1 MAIKKSELY
10 SSLWAGA
17 DSLRGGMD
25 ASEYKNYVLNLL
37 FLKYISDKAKNNMDS
52 EIEVPQGCFYE
63 DILALEG
70 DKEIGDKLN
79 KIIAKIAERND
90 LKGVIDSV
98 DFNDNTKLGEGKA
111 MMDTLSNLV
120 KIFADLSLGAHGALD
135 DDLLGDA
142 YEYLMRHFAS
152 ESGKSKGQ
160 FYTPSEVSLLLSLLL
175 GIDENTRQDKSI
187 YDPTCGSG
195 SLLLKASSLAGK
207 KGLTIYGQE
216 KDISTTAL
224 CKMNMI
230 LHNSATA
237 DIAKGGFSTLSNPFF
252 TTENGMLKT
261 FDYVVANPPFSLKNW
276 TDGLSIDPKSKQVI
290 NDSFNRFEDGTPPE
304 KNGDFAFLLHIIKSL
319 KDTGK
324 GAVILPHGVLFRGNA
339 EGVIRKNLLMKGYIK
354 GVIGLA
360 PNLFYGTSIPAC
372 VIVLDKENAH
382 ARKGVFMIDASKDFK
397 KDGNKNRLRDQDV
410 QKMIDTFNA
419 LKEIPYYSKMVSLEE
434 ISANDYNLNIPRYI
448 ASKQEL
454 EKDLFALINSP
465 SYLPKNEIK
474 AYAPYFQVFKELKN
488 MLFKKSDKEG
498 YYALKT
504 ECENIKE
511 LITQSL
517 EYQTFHASVLSAFDR
532 LELFTT
538 FNDLEPGFNPKTLI
552 ESVCSKVL
560 KEFEKVGILDK
571 YGVYQLFKDYYNE
584 VLQDDWFL
592 LSFNGFRS
600 AKELRKLNPLKD
612 KNKKA
617 NYLEEPDFVIQKTY
631 YKSDLI
637 PKNLIKQRFFEKET
651 KELEALENALNEKE
665 ALLDEFIEEHSN
677 EEGLFDG
684 LKINESVLKK
694 ELKNAT
700 DLEDKQI
707 LKTDL
712 EDKQI
717 LKTDLEDKQILKTA
731 LEWLEAKNKAL
742 KMKNKAYEE
751 LELKA
756 FHQYKNLEINEIKD
770 LIIKDKW
777 LNSLKNAL
785 ENKIQKRI
793 NAFIS
798 TLNEIISSYSNSL
811 LELDKEVKESE
822 SKVLEHLK
830 DLGLMG

>member
-1 MAIKKSELY
+1 M
-10 SSLWAGA
+10 
-17 DSLRGGMD
+17 
-25 ASEYKNYVLNLL
+25 
-37 FLKYISDKAKNNMDS
+37 
-52 EIEVPQGCFYE
+52 PQGCFYE

-175 GIDENTRQDKSI
+175 SINANTKQDKSI

-230 LHNSATA
+230 LHNSADA
-237 DIAKGGFSTLSNPFF
+237 DIAKGGFSTLSNPLF

-319 KDTGK
+319 KNTGK

-339 EGVIRKNLLMKGYIK
+339 EGIIRKNLLLKGYIK

-372 VIVLDKENAH
+372 VIVLDKENAR
-382 ARKGVFMIDASKDFK
+382 ARKGVFVIDASKDFK
-397 KDGNKNRLRDQDV
+397 KDGNKNRLREQDV

-419 LKEIPYYSKMVSLEE
+419 YKEIPYYSKMVSLEE

-448 ASKQEL
+448 TAKQES
-454 EKDLFALINSP
+454 EKDLFA
-465 SYLPKNEIK
+465 
-474 AYAPYFQVFKELKN
+474 
-488 MLFKKSDKEG
+488 
-498 YYALKT
+498 
-504 ECENIKE
+504 
-511 LITQSL
+511 
-517 EYQTFHASVLSAFDR
+517 
-532 LELFTT
+532 
-538 FNDLEPGFNPKTLI
+538 
-552 ESVCSKVL
+552 
-560 KEFEKVGILDK
+560 
-571 YGVYQLFKDYYNE
+571 
-584 VLQDDWFL
+584 
-592 LSFNGFRS
+592 
-600 AKELRKLNPLKD
+600 
-612 KNKKA
+612 
-617 NYLEEPDFVIQKTY
+617 
-631 YKSDLI
+631 
-637 PKNLIKQRFFEKET
+637 
-651 KELEALENALNEKE
+651 
-665 ALLDEFIEEHSN
+665 
-677 EEGLFDG
+677 
-684 LKINESVLKK
+684 
-694 ELKNAT
+694 
-700 DLEDKQI
+700 
-707 LKTDL
+707 
-712 EDKQI
+712 
-717 LKTDLEDKQILKTA
+717 
-731 LEWLEAKNKAL
+731 
-742 KMKNKAYEE
+742 
-751 LELKA
+751 
-756 FHQYKNLEINEIKD
+756 
-770 LIIKDKW
+770 
-777 LNSLKNAL
+777 
-785 ENKIQKRI
+785 
-793 NAFIS
+793 
-798 TLNEIISSYSNSL
+798 
-811 LELDKEVKESE
+811 
-822 SKVLEHLK
+822 
-830 DLGLMG
+830 

>member
-37 FLKYISDKAKNNMDS
+37 FLKYISDKARSNMDS

-195 SLLLKASSLAGK
+195 SLLLKASSLAGE

-237 DIAKGGFSTLSNPFF
+237 DIAKGGSSTLSNPLF

-290 NDSFNRFEDGTPPE
+290 NDRFNRFEDGTPPE

-319 KDTGK
+319 KNTGK

-339 EGVIRKNLLMKGYIK
+339 EGVIRKNLLTKGYIK

-382 ARKGVFMIDASKDFK
+382 ARKGVFLIDASKDFK
-397 KDGNKNRLRDQDV
+397 KDGNKNRLREQDV

-434 ISANDYNLNIPRYI
+434 ISANDYNLNIARYI
-448 ASKQEL
+448 SAKQES
-454 EKDLFALINSP
+454 EKDLFALTNSHKA
-465 SYLPKNEIK
+465 SYLPKNEIEI
-474 AYAPYFQVFKELKN
+474 YDPYFRVFKELKN
-488 MLFKKSDKEG
+488 TLFKKSDKEG

-504 ECENIKE
+504 ECENIKD
-511 LITQSL
+511 LITQSQ
-517 EYQTFHASVLSAFDR
+517 EFQAFHASVLNAFDR
-532 LELFTT
+532 LELLET
-538 FNDLEPGFNPKTLI
+538 FNHLEPGFNPKTLI
-552 ESVCSKVL
+552 EGVCSKVL
-560 KEFEKVGILDK
+560 YEFEKIEILDK
-571 YGVYQLFKDYYNE
+571 YGVYQIFKDYYNE

-592 LSFNGFRS
+592 LSFNGFLS

-637 PKNLIKQRFFEKET
+637 PKNLIKQRFFEQEA
-651 KELEALENALNEKE
+651 KELEELENALNEKE

-700 DLEDKQI
+700 DLEDK
-707 LKTDL
+707 
-712 EDKQI
+712 E
-717 LKTDLEDKQILKTA
+717 ILKTA
-731 LEWLEAKNKAL
+731 LEWLEAKNKVL
-742 KMKNKAYEE
+742 KVKNKAYEK

-770 LIIKDKW
+770 LIIQDKW

-785 ENKIQKRI
+785 ENKILKRI
-793 NAFIS
+793 NALTS
-798 TLNEIISSYSNSL
+798 ALNEIISSYSNSL

>member
-37 FLKYISDKAKNNMDS
+37 FLKYISDKARSNMDS
-52 EIEVPQGCFYE
+52 EIEVPEGCFYE

-230 LHNSATA
+230 LHNSADA
-237 DIAKGGFSTLSNPFF
+237 DIAKGGSSTLSNPFF
-252 TTENGMLKT
+252 IKNGMLQT

-319 KDTGK
+319 NPTGK

-339 EGVIRKNLLMKGYIK
+339 EGVIRKNLLLKGYIK

-372 VIVLDKENAH
+372 VIILDKENAR
-382 ARKGVFMIDASKDFK
+382 ARKGVFVIDASKDFK

-419 LKEIPYYSKMVSLEE
+419 YKEIPYYSKMVSLEE

-448 ASKQEL
+448 ATKQES
-454 EKDLFALINSP
+454 EKYLFALINSP

-474 AYAPYFQVFKELKN
+474 AYDPYFQVFKELKN
-488 MLFKKSDKEG
+488 TLFKKSDKEG

-511 LITQSL
+511 LITQSS
-517 EYQTFHASVLSAFDR
+517 EFQTFHASVLSAFDR
-532 LELFTT
+532 LELFTI
-538 FNDLEPGFNPKTLI
+538 FNNLEPGFNPKTLI

-560 KEFEKVGILDK
+560 KEFERIEILDK

-592 LSFNGFRS
+592 ISFNGFRS

-617 NYLEEPDFVIQKTY
+617 NYLEEPDFIIQKTY

-637 PKNLIKQRFFEKET
+637 PKHLIKQRFFEKET
-651 KELEALENALNEKE
+651 KELEELENALNEKE

-700 DLEDKQI
+700 DLEDK
-707 LKTDL
+707 
-712 EDKQI
+712 E
-717 LKTDLEDKQILKTA
+717 ILKTA

-798 TLNEIISSYSNSL
+798 ALNEIISSYSNSL

>member
-37 FLKYISDKAKNNMDS
+37 FLKYISDKARNDAKNHIES
-52 EIEVPQGCFYE
+52 AIEVPQGCFYE
-63 DILALEG
+63 DILALES

-79 KIIAKIAERND
+79 KIIAKIAKKNQLE
-90 LKGVIDSV
+90 GVIDSV

-111 MMDTLSNLV
+111 MIDTLSNLV

-142 YEYLMRHFAS
+142 YEYLMCHFAS

-175 GIDENTRQDKSI
+175 GIDENTKQDKSI

-195 SLLLKASSLAGK
+195 SLLLKASSLAGE

-224 CKMNMI
+224 CRMNMI
-230 LHNSATA
+230 LHNSADA
-237 DIAKGGFSTLSNPFF
+237 DIAKGGSSTLSNPLF

-290 NDSFNRFEDGTPPE
+290 NDNFNRFEDGTPPE

-339 EGVIRKNLLMKGYIK
+339 EAQIRKNLLTKGYIK
-354 GVIGLA
+354 SVIGLA

-372 VIVLDKENAH
+372 VVVLDKENAC
-382 ARKGVFMIDASKDFK
+382 ARKGVFLIDASKDFK
-397 KDGNKNRLRDQDV
+397 KDGNKNRLREQDV
-410 QKMIDTFNA
+410 QKMIDAFNA

-434 ISANDYNLNIPRYI
+434 ISANDYNLNIVRYI
-448 ASKQEL
+448 SAKQEK
-454 EKDLFALINSP
+454 EKDLFALINSHKA
-465 SYLPKNEIK
+465 SYLPQNEIEI
-474 AYAPYFQVFKELKN
+474 YDPYFRVFKELKN
-488 MLFKKSDKEG
+488 TLFKKSDKEG

-504 ECENIKE
+504 ECQNIKD
-511 LITQSL
+511 LITQSQ
-517 EYQTFHASVLSAFDR
+517 EFQTFHASVLSVFER
-532 LELFTT
+532 LELLET
-538 FNDLEPGFNPKTLI
+538 FNHLEPGFNPKTLI

-560 KEFEKVGILDK
+560 CEFEKIEILDK

-592 LSFNGFRS
+592 LSFNDFLS
-600 AKELRKLNPLKD
+600 AKELRKLTPLKD

-617 NYLEEPDFVIQKTY
+617 NYLEEPDFVIQKTH

-637 PKNLIKQRFFEKET
+637 PKNLIKQRFFEQEA
-651 KELEALENALNEKE
+651 KELEELENALNEKE
-665 ALLDEFIEEHSN
+665 ADFEEFIEEHSN
-677 EEGLFDG
+677 EEGLFYE

-700 DLEDKQI
+700 DSEDEK
-707 LKTDL
+707 
-712 EDKQI
+712 
-717 LKTDLEDKQILKTA
+717 ILKTA
-731 LEWLEAKNKAL
+731 LELLEAKNKAL
-742 KMKNKAYEE
+742 KMKNKAHED

-756 FHQYKNLEINEIKD
+756 FHQYKNLKLNEIKD
-770 LIIKDKW
+770 LIIQDKW
-777 LNSLKNAL
+777 LKSLKNAL
-785 ENKIQKRI
+785 ENKIFKRI
-793 NAFIS
+793 NAFCNA
-798 TLNEIISSYSNSL
+798 LNEIVSNYSNSL

-822 SKVLEHLK
+822 LKVLEHLK
-830 DLGLMG
+830 DLGVVV

>member
-37 FLKYISDKAKNNMDS
+37 FLKYISDKARSNMDS

-111 MMDTLSNLV
+111 MMDALSNLV

-230 LHNSATA
+230 LHNSTDA
-237 DIAKGGFSTLSNPFF
+237 DIAKGGSSTLSNPFF
-252 TTENGMLKT
+252 IKNGMLQT

-290 NDSFNRFEDGTPPE
+290 NDIFNRFEDGTPPE

-339 EGVIRKNLLMKGYIK
+339 EGTIRKNLLTKGYIK

-372 VIVLDKENAH
+372 VIVLDKENART
-382 ARKGVFMIDASKDFK
+382 RKGVFIIDASKDFK

-419 LKEIPYYSKMVSLEE
+419 LKEIPYYSKMASLEE

-448 ASKQEL
+448 AAKQES
-454 EKDLFALINSP
+454 EKDLFALINSHKA

-488 MLFKKSDKEG
+488 TLFKKSDKEG

-504 ECENIKE
+504 ECKNIKE

-517 EYQTFHASVLSAFDR
+517 EFQTFHASVLNAFDR
-532 LELFTT
+532 LNLFET
-538 FNDLEPGFNPKTLI
+538 FDHLKLGFNPKTLI

-560 KEFEKVGILDK
+560 KEFEKVEILDK
-571 YGVYQLFKDYYNE
+571 YGVHQLFKDYYNE

-592 LSFNGFRS
+592 LSFNDFLS

-612 KNKKA
+612 KNKKT

-651 KELEALENALNEKE
+651 KELEQLENALNEKE
-665 ALLDEFIEEHSN
+665 ADFEEFIEEHSS
-677 EEGLFDG
+677 EEGLFYE

-700 DLEDKQI
+700 DLEDK
-707 LKTDL
+707 KT
-712 EDKQI
+712 
-717 LKTDLEDKQILKTA
+717 LKTA
-731 LEWLEAKNKAL
+731 LELLEAKNKAL
-742 KMKNKAYEE
+742 KMKNKAHEE

-756 FHQYKNLEINEIKD
+756 FHQYKNLELGEIKD

-793 NAFIS
+793 NALTS
-798 TLNEIISSYSNSL
+798 ALNEIISSYSNSL

-830 DLGLMG
+830 DLGLMGW

>member
-216 KDISTTAL
+216 KDISTRAL
-224 CKMNMI
+224 CKMNTI
-230 LHNSATA
+230 LHNITDA
-237 DIAKGGFSTLSNPFF
+237 DIKGGSSTLSNPFF
-252 TTENGMLKT
+252 IKNGMLQT

-319 KDTGK
+319 NPTGK

-339 EGVIRKNLLMKGYIK
+339 EGVIRKNLLTKGYIK

-372 VIVLDKENAH
+372 VIVLDKENAR

-419 LKEIPYYSKMVSLEE
+419 YKEIPYYSKMVSLEE

-488 MLFKKSDKEG
+488 TLFKKSDKEG

-517 EYQTFHASVLSAFDR
+517 EYQTFHASVLSAFESLD
-532 LELFTT
+532 LFTT

-592 LSFNGFRS
+592 ISFNGFES

-617 NYLEEPDFVIQKTY
+617 NYLEEPDFIIQKTY

-651 KELEALENALNEKE
+651 KELEELENALNEKE

-707 LKTDL
+707 LKT
-712 EDKQI
+712 
-717 LKTDLEDKQILKTA
+717 A

-742 KMKNKAYEE
+742 KMKNKAHEE
-751 LELKA
+751 LESKA

-793 NAFIS
+793 NAFAS
-798 TLNEIISSYSNSL
+798 ALNTIISSYSNSL

>member
-25 ASEYKNYVLNLL
+25 ASEYKNYVLILL
-37 FLKYISDKAKNNMDS
+37 FLKYISDKARNDAKNNTIS
-52 EIEVPQGCFYE
+52 QIEVPQGCFYE

-79 KIIAKIAERND
+79 KIIAEIAKRNG
-90 LKGVIDSV
+90 LEGVIDSV

-111 MMDTLSNLV
+111 MIDTLSNLV

-175 GIDENTRQDKSI
+175 GIDENTKQDKSI

-195 SLLLKASSLAGK
+195 SLLLKASSLAGE
-207 KGLTIYGQE
+207 KGLSIYGQE

-224 CKMNMI
+224 CRMNMI
-230 LHNSATA
+230 LHNSADA
-237 DIAKGGFSTLSNPFF
+237 DIAKGGSSTLSNPFF
-252 TTENGMLKT
+252 IKNGMLQT

-290 NDSFNRFEDGTPPE
+290 NDRFNRFEDGTPPE

-372 VIVLDKENAH
+372 VIILDKENAH

-419 LKEIPYYSKMVSLEE
+419 YKEIPYYSKMVSLEE

-448 ASKQEL
+448 AAKQES

-474 AYAPYFQVFKELKN
+474 AYDPYFQVFKELKN
-488 MLFKKSDKEG
+488 TLFKKSDKEG

-511 LITQSL
+511 LITQSS
-517 EYQTFHASVLSAFDR
+517 EFQTFHASVLNAFDR
-532 LELFTT
+532 LNLFET
-538 FNDLEPGFNPKTLI
+538 FDNLKPGFNPKTLI

-560 KEFEKVGILDK
+560 KEFEEVEILDK

-592 LSFNGFRS
+592 LSFNGFLS

-617 NYLEEPDFVIQKTY
+617 NYLEEPDFIIQKTY

-637 PKNLIKQRFFEKET
+637 PKNLIKQRFFEKEV
-651 KELEALENALNEKE
+651 KEVEALENALNEKE
-665 ALLDEFIEEHSN
+665 ANYEAFIEEHSN
-677 EEGLFDG
+677 NEEGLFDES
-684 LKINESVLKK
+684 KINESVLKK

-700 DLEDKQI
+700 DSED
-707 LKTDL
+707 
-712 EDKQI
+712 E
-717 LKTDLEDKQILKTA
+717 QILKTA
-731 LEWLEAKNKAL
+731 LELLEAKNKVL

-756 FHQYKNLEINEIKD
+756 FHQYKNLELDEIKD
-770 LIIKDKW
+770 LIIQDKW
-777 LNSLKNAL
+777 LKSLKNAL
-785 ENKIQKRI
+785 ENKILKRI
-793 NAFIS
+793 NAFTS
-798 TLNEIISSYSNSL
+798 ALNEIISNYSNSL

-830 DLGLMG
+830 DLGVVV

>member
-37 FLKYISDKAKNNMDS
+37 FLKYISDKARNDAKNNTYS

-230 LHNSATA
+230 LHHSADA
-237 DIAKGGFSTLSNPFF
+237 DIAKGGFSTLSNPLFIK
-252 TTENGMLKT
+252 NGMLQT

-319 KDTGK
+319 KNTGK

-339 EGVIRKNLLMKGYIK
+339 EGVIRKNLLLKGYIK

-382 ARKGVFMIDASKDFK
+382 ARKGVFVIDASKDFK

-434 ISANDYNLNIPRYI
+434 ISANDYNLNIARYI
-448 ASKQEL
+448 AAKQES
-454 EKDLFALINSP
+454 EKDLFALINSHKA

-474 AYAPYFQVFKELKN
+474 AYDPYFQVFKELKN
-488 MLFKKSDKEG
+488 TLFKKSDKEG

-511 LITQSL
+511 LIIQSS

-532 LELFTT
+532 LGLFET
-538 FNDLEPGFNPKTLI
+538 FEHLEPGFNPKTLI

-560 KEFEKVGILDK
+560 YEFEKIEILDK

-592 LSFNGFRS
+592 LSFNGFES

-651 KELEALENALNEKE
+651 KELEELENALNEKE

-700 DLEDKQI
+700 DP
-707 LKTDL
+707 
-712 EDKQI
+712 
-717 LKTDLEDKQILKTA
+717 EDKQILKTA

-785 ENKIQKRI
+785 ENKIQKHT
-793 NAFIS
+793 NAFTS
-798 TLNEIISSYSNSL
+798 ALNEIISSYSNSL

>member
-37 FLKYISDKAKNNMDS
+37 FLKYISDKARSNMDS

-111 MMDTLSNLV
+111 MTDTLSNLV

-195 SLLLKASSLAGK
+195 SLLLKASSLAGEN
-207 KGLTIYGQE
+207 GLTIYGQE
-216 KDISTTAL
+216 KDISTRAL
-224 CKMNMI
+224 CKMNTI
-230 LHNSATA
+230 LHNITDA
-237 DIAKGGFSTLSNPFF
+237 DIKGGSSTLSNPLFIK
-252 TTENGMLKT
+252 NGMLQT

-290 NDSFNRFEDGTPPE
+290 NDSFNRFEDSTPPE

-339 EGVIRKNLLMKGYIK
+339 EGSIRKNLLMKGYIK

-382 ARKGVFMIDASKDFK
+382 ARKGVFVIDASKDFK

-419 LKEIPYYSKMVSLEE
+419 YKEIPYYSKMVSLEE

-474 AYAPYFQVFKELKN
+474 AYDPYFQVFKELKN
-488 MLFKKSDKEG
+488 TLFKKSDKEG

-504 ECENIKE
+504 ECENIKD

-517 EYQTFHASVLSAFDR
+517 EYQT
-532 LELFTT
+532 
-538 FNDLEPGFNPKTLI
+538 
-552 ESVCSKVL
+552 
-560 KEFEKVGILDK
+560 
-571 YGVYQLFKDYYNE
+571 
-584 VLQDDWFL
+584 
-592 LSFNGFRS
+592 
-600 AKELRKLNPLKD
+600 
-612 KNKKA
+612 
-617 NYLEEPDFVIQKTY
+617 
-631 YKSDLI
+631 
-637 PKNLIKQRFFEKET
+637 
-651 KELEALENALNEKE
+651 
-665 ALLDEFIEEHSN
+665 
-677 EEGLFDG
+677 
-684 LKINESVLKK
+684 
-694 ELKNAT
+694 
-700 DLEDKQI
+700 
-707 LKTDL
+707 
-712 EDKQI
+712 
-717 LKTDLEDKQILKTA
+717 
-731 LEWLEAKNKAL
+731 
-742 KMKNKAYEE
+742 
-751 LELKA
+751 
-756 FHQYKNLEINEIKD
+756 
-770 LIIKDKW
+770 
-777 LNSLKNAL
+777 
-785 ENKIQKRI
+785 
-793 NAFIS
+793 
-798 TLNEIISSYSNSL
+798 
-811 LELDKEVKESE
+811 
-822 SKVLEHLK
+822 
-830 DLGLMG
+830 

>member
-37 FLKYISDKAKNNMDS
+37 FLKYISDKARSNIDS

-90 LKGVIDSV
+90 LKGVIDNV

-111 MMDTLSNLV
+111 MIDTLSNLV

-224 CKMNMI
+224 CRMNMI
-230 LHNSATA
+230 LHNSTDA
-237 DIAKGGFSTLSNPFF
+237 DIAKGGSSTLSNPLF

-261 FDYVVANPPFSLKNW
+261 FDYCVANPPFSLKNW
-276 TDGLSIDPKSKQVI
+276 TDGLTIDPKSKQVI

-319 KDTGK
+319 KNTGK

-339 EGVIRKNLLMKGYIK
+339 ESAIRKNLLTKGYIK

-397 KDGNKNRLRDQDV
+397 KDSNKNRLRDQDV

-419 LKEIPYYSKMVSLEE
+419 YKEIPYYSKMVSLEE
-434 ISANDYNLNIPRYI
+434 ISLNDYNLNIPHYI
-448 ASKQEL
+448 ASKQES
-454 EKDLFALINSP
+454 EKDLFALINSHKA
-465 SYLPKNEIK
+465 SYLPKNEIE
-474 AYAPYFQVFKELKN
+474 AYDPYFRVFKELKN
-488 MLFKKSDKEG
+488 TLFKKSDKEG

-511 LITQSL
+511 LITQSS
-517 EYQTFHASVLSAFDR
+517 EFQTFHASVLSAFDR
-532 LELFTT
+532 LNLFET
-538 FNDLEPGFNPKTLI
+538 FNHLEPGFNPKTLI

-560 KEFEKVGILDK
+560 YEFEKVGILDK

-600 AKELRKLNPLKD
+600 AKNLRKLNPLKD

-651 KELEALENALNEKE
+651 KELEELENALNEKE
-665 ALLDEFIEEHSN
+665 AHFEEFIEEHSS
-677 EEGLFDG
+677 EEGLFYE

-700 DLEDKQI
+700 DSEDE
-707 LKTDL
+707 KT
-712 EDKQI
+712 
-717 LKTDLEDKQILKTA
+717 LKTA
-731 LEWLEAKNKAL
+731 LELLEAKNKAL

-756 FHQYKNLEINEIKD
+756 FHQYKNLKLGEIKD

-785 ENKIQKRI
+785 ENKILKRI
-793 NAFIS
+793 NAFTS
-798 TLNEIISSYSNSL
+798 VLNEIISSYSNSL

>member
-37 FLKYISDKAKNNMDS
+37 FLKYISDKARNNNFS

-111 MMDTLSNLV
+111 MIDTLSNLV

-142 YEYLMRHFAS
+142 YEYLMCHFAS

-230 LHNSATA
+230 LHHSADA
-237 DIAKGGFSTLSNPFF
+237 DIAKGGSSTLSNPFF
-252 TTENGMLKT
+252 IKNGMLQT

-290 NDSFNRFEDGTPPE
+290 NDHFNRFEDGTPPE

-319 KDTGK
+319 KNTGK

-339 EGVIRKNLLMKGYIK
+339 EGAIRKNLLLKGYIK

-372 VIVLDKENAH
+372 VIILDKENAH

-397 KDGNKNRLRDQDV
+397 KDGNKNRLREQDV

-454 EKDLFALINSP
+454 EKDLFALINSHKA

-474 AYAPYFQVFKELKN
+474 AYDPYFQVFKELKN
-488 MLFKKSDKEG
+488 TLFKKSDKEG

-511 LITQSL
+511 LITQSS
-517 EYQTFHASVLSAFDR
+517 EFQTFHASVLSAFESLD
-532 LELFTT
+532 LFTT

-552 ESVCSKVL
+552 ESVCSRVL

-592 LSFNGFRS
+592 LSFNGFES
-600 AKELRKLNPLKD
+600 AKNLRKLNPLKD

-637 PKNLIKQRFFEKET
+637 PKNLIKQRFFEKEA

-707 LKTDL
+707 LKT
-712 EDKQI
+712 
-717 LKTDLEDKQILKTA
+717 A

-756 FHQYKNLEINEIKD
+756 FHQYKNLKLGEIKD

-798 TLNEIISSYSNSL
+798 ALNEIISSYSNSL

-830 DLGLMG
+830 DLGIVV

>member
-1 MAIKKSELY
+1 MIY
-10 SSLWAGA
+10 WV
-17 DSLRGGMD
+17 M
-25 ASEYKNYVLNLL
+25 
-37 FLKYISDKAKNNMDS
+37 
-52 EIEVPQGCFYE
+52 
-63 DILALEG
+63 
-70 DKEIGDKLN
+70 
-79 KIIAKIAERND
+79 
-90 LKGVIDSV
+90 
-98 DFNDNTKLGEGKA
+98 
-111 MMDTLSNLV
+111 
-120 KIFADLSLGAHGALD
+120 
-135 DDLLGDA
+135 A

-237 DIAKGGFSTLSNPFF
+237 DIAKGGSSTFSNPFF
-252 TTENGMLKT
+252 IKNNMLQT

-319 KDTGK
+319 NPTGK

-339 EGVIRKNLLMKGYIK
+339 EGVIRKNLLLKGYIK

-382 ARKGVFMIDASKDFK
+382 ARKGVFVIDASKDFK

-465 SYLPKNEIK
+465 SYLPKNEIES
-474 AYAPYFQVFKELKN
+474 YAPYFQVFKELKN
-488 MLFKKSDKEG
+488 TLFKKSDKEG

-592 LSFNGFRS
+592 ISFNGFIS

-617 NYLEEPDFVIQKTY
+617 NYLEEPDFIVQKTY

-665 ALLDEFIEEHSN
+665 ALLDEFIEGHSN

-707 LKTDL
+707 LKT
-712 EDKQI
+712 
-717 LKTDLEDKQILKTA
+717 A
-731 LEWLEAKNKAL
+731 LEYLEAKNKVL

-785 ENKIQKRI
+785 EDKIQKRI
-793 NAFIS
+793 NAFAS
-798 TLNEIISSYSNSL
+798 ALNEIISSYSNSL

>member
-37 FLKYISDKAKNNMDS
+37 FLKYISDKAKNNNFS
-52 EIEVPQGCFYE
+52 EIEVPEGCFYE

-111 MMDTLSNLV
+111 MVDTLSNLV

-187 YDPTCGSG
+187 YDPACGSG
-195 SLLLKASSLAGK
+195 SLLLKASSLAGE

-216 KDISTTAL
+216 KDSSTTAL
-224 CKMNMI
+224 CKMNII
-230 LHNSATA
+230 LHGIT
-237 DIAKGGFSTLSNPFF
+237 DHDTKGGSSTLSNPLHLDEK
-252 TTENGMLKT
+252 TGMLKT

-290 NDSFNRFEDGTPPE
+290 NDSFNRFEDGTLPE

-339 EGVIRKNLLMKGYIK
+339 EGSIRKNLLLKGYIK

-372 VIVLDKENAH
+372 VIVLDKENAR

-397 KDGNKNRLRDQDV
+397 KDGNKNRLRDQDI

-419 LKEIPYYSKMVSLEE
+419 YKEIPYYSKMVSLEE
-434 ISANDYNLNIPRYI
+434 ISLNDYNLNIPRYI
-448 ASKQEL
+448 AAKQEL

-488 MLFKKSDKEG
+488 TLFKKSDKEG

-504 ECENIKE
+504 ECENIKDY
-511 LITQSL
+511 ITQSL

-552 ESVCSKVL
+552 ESVCSRVL

-592 LSFNGFRS
+592 ISFNGFES

-617 NYLEEPDFVIQKTY
+617 NYLEEPDFIIQKTY

-637 PKNLIKQRFFEKET
+637 PKHLIKQRFFEKET

-665 ALLDEFIEEHSN
+665 ALLDEFHRR
-677 EEGLFDG
+677 
-684 LKINESVLKK
+684 
-694 ELKNAT
+694 
-700 DLEDKQI
+700 
-707 LKTDL
+707 
-712 EDKQI
+712 
-717 LKTDLEDKQILKTA
+717 
-731 LEWLEAKNKAL
+731 
-742 KMKNKAYEE
+742 
-751 LELKA
+751 A
-756 FHQYKNLEINEIKD
+756 F
-770 LIIKDKW
+770 
-777 LNSLKNAL
+777 
-785 ENKIQKRI
+785 
-793 NAFIS
+793 
-798 TLNEIISSYSNSL
+798 
-811 LELDKEVKESE
+811 
-822 SKVLEHLK
+822 
-830 DLGLMG
+830 

>member
-37 FLKYISDKAKNNMDS
+37 FLKYISDKARSNRDS

-111 MMDTLSNLV
+111 MIDTLSNLV

-237 DIAKGGFSTLSNPFF
+237 DIAKGGSSTLSNPFF
-252 TTENGMLKT
+252 IKNGMLQT

-319 KDTGK
+319 KNTGK

-339 EGVIRKNLLMKGYIK
+339 EGSIRKNLLLKGYIK

-372 VIVLDKENAH
+372 VIVLDKENAC

-397 KDGNKNRLRDQDV
+397 KDGNKNRLREQDV

-419 LKEIPYYSKMVSLEE
+419 YKEIPYYSKMVSLEE
-434 ISANDYNLNIPRYI
+434 ISLNDYNLNIPRYI

-488 MLFKKSDKEG
+488 TLFKKSDKEG

-504 ECENIKE
+504 ECENIKDY
-511 LITQSL
+511 ITQSL

-532 LELFTT
+532 LDLFET

-552 ESVCSKVL
+552 ESVCSRVL
-560 KEFEKVGILDK
+560 KEFEKVEILDK

-592 LSFNGFRS
+592 ISFNGFRS

-617 NYLEEPDFVIQKTY
+617 NYLEEPDFIVQKTY

-700 DLEDKQI
+700 DPEDKQ
-707 LKTDL
+707 T
-712 EDKQI
+712 
-717 LKTDLEDKQILKTA
+717 LKTA

-777 LNSLKNAL
+777 LNSLKNTL

-798 TLNEIISSYSNSL
+798 ALNGIISSYSNSL

-830 DLGLMG
+830 DLGLMGW

>member
-37 FLKYISDKAKNNMDS
+37 FLKYISDKARNDAKNNTDS
-52 EIEVPQGCFYE
+52 AIEVPQGCFYE

-79 KIIAKIAERND
+79 KIIAKIAERNN
-90 LKGVIDSV
+90 LEGVIDSV

-195 SLLLKASSLAGK
+195 SLLLKASSLAGE

-237 DIAKGGFSTLSNPFF
+237 DIAKGGSSTLSNPLF

-261 FDYVVANPPFSLKNW
+261 FDYCLANPPFSLKNW

-290 NDSFNRFEDGTPPE
+290 NDRFNRFEDGTPPE

-319 KDTGK
+319 KNTGK

-339 EGVIRKNLLMKGYIK
+339 EGVIRKNLLLKGYIK

-372 VIVLDKENAH
+372 VIVLDKENAR

-397 KDGNKNRLRDQDV
+397 KDGNKNRLREQDV

-419 LKEIPYYSKMVSLEE
+419 SKEIPHYSKMVSLEE

-448 ASKQEL
+448 AAKQES

-465 SYLPKNEIK
+465 SYLPKNEIE
-474 AYAPYFQVFKELKN
+474 AYAPYFRVFKELKN
-488 MLFKKSDKEG
+488 TLFKKSDKEG

-532 LELFTT
+532 LELSTT
-538 FNDLEPGFNPKTLI
+538 FNNLEPGFNPKTLI
-552 ESVCSKVL
+552 ESVCSRVL
-560 KEFEKVGILDK
+560 KEFEKGEILDK

-592 LSFNGFRS
+592 LSFNDFSS
-600 AKELRKLNPLKD
+600 AKELRELNPLKD

-637 PKNLIKQRFFEKET
+637 PKHLIKQRFFEKET
-651 KELEALENALNEKE
+651 KELEELENALNEKE
-665 ALLDEFIEEHSN
+665 TLLDEFIEEHSN

-700 DLEDKQI
+700 DSEDK
-707 LKTDL
+707 K
-712 EDKQI
+712 
-717 LKTDLEDKQILKTA
+717 ILKTA
-731 LEWLEAKNKAL
+731 LELLEAKNKAL
-742 KMKNKAYEE
+742 KMKNKAHEE

-756 FHQYKNLEINEIKD
+756 FHQYKNLELGEIKD

-793 NAFIS
+793 NAFTS
-798 TLNEIISSYSNSL
+798 ALNGIISSYSNSL

>member
-37 FLKYISDKAKNNMDS
+37 FLKYISDKARNNTYS

-79 KIIAKIAERND
+79 KIIAKIAEQNG

-111 MMDTLSNLV
+111 MIDTLSNLV

-195 SLLLKASSLAGK
+195 SLLLKASSLAGE

-237 DIAKGGFSTLSNPFF
+237 DIAKGGSSTLSNPLF

-290 NDSFNRFEDGTPPE
+290 NDRFNRFEDGTPPE

-319 KDTGK
+319 KNTGK

-339 EGVIRKNLLMKGYIK
+339 EAQIRKNLLLKGYIK

-372 VIVLDKENAH
+372 VIVLDKENAR

-397 KDGNKNRLRDQDV
+397 KDGNKNRLREQDV

-434 ISANDYNLNIPRYI
+434 IALNDYNLNIAHYI
-448 ASKQEL
+448 AAKQES
-454 EKDLFALINSP
+454 EKDLFALINSHKA

-474 AYAPYFQVFKELKN
+474 AYAPYFKVFKELKN
-488 MLFKKSDKEG
+488 TLFKKSDKEG

-511 LITQSL
+511 SIIQSS
-517 EYQTFHASVLSAFDR
+517 EYQTFHASVLNAFDR
-532 LELFTT
+532 LDLFET
-538 FNDLEPGFNPKTLI
+538 FNHLEPGFNPKTLI

-560 KEFEKVGILDK
+560 KEFEKGEILDK

-592 LSFNGFRS
+592 LSSNGFLS
-600 AKELRKLNPLKD
+600 AKELRELTPLKD

-637 PKNLIKQRFFEKET
+637 PKNLIKQRFFEKEA
-651 KELEALENALNEKE
+651 KELEQLENALNEKE
-665 ALLDEFIEEHSN
+665 ADFEEFIEEHSS
-677 EEGLFDG
+677 EEGLFDES
-684 LKINESVLKK
+684 KINESVLKK

-700 DLEDKQI
+700 DLEDK
-707 LKTDL
+707 K
-712 EDKQI
+712 
-717 LKTDLEDKQILKTA
+717 ILKTA
-731 LEWLEAKNKAL
+731 LELLEAKNKAL
-742 KMKNKAYEE
+742 KMKNKAHEE

-756 FHQYKNLEINEIKD
+756 FHQYKNLELDEIKD
-770 LIIKDKW
+770 LIIQDKW
-777 LNSLKNAL
+777 LKSLKNAL
-785 ENKIQKRI
+785 ENKILKRI
-793 NAFIS
+793 NAFTS
-798 TLNEIISSYSNSL
+798 ALNKIVSNYSNSL
-811 LELDKEVKESE
+811 LELDKEVKENE

>member
-37 FLKYISDKAKNNMDS
+37 FLKYISDKARSNMDS

-237 DIAKGGFSTLSNPFF
+237 DIAKGGSSTLSNPLF

-339 EGVIRKNLLMKGYIK
+339 EGVIRKNLLLKGYIK

-419 LKEIPYYSKMVSLEE
+419 YKEIPYYSKMVSLEE
-434 ISANDYNLNIPRYI
+434 ISLNDYNLNIPRYI
-448 ASKQEL
+448 ATKQEL

-465 SYLPKNEIK
+465 SYLPKKEIE
-474 AYAPYFQVFKELKN
+474 AYTPHFQVFKELKN
-488 MLFKKSDKEG
+488 TLFKKSDKEG

-560 KEFEKVGILDK
+560 KEFEKVEILDK

-592 LSFNGFRS
+592 ISFNGFRS

-651 KELEALENALNEKE
+651 KELKALENTLNEKE

-700 DLEDKQI
+700 DLEDKE
-707 LKTDL
+707 T
-712 EDKQI
+712 
-717 LKTDLEDKQILKTA
+717 LKTA

-793 NAFIS
+793 NAFAS
-798 TLNEIISSYSNSL
+798 ALNEIISSYSNSL

>member
-37 FLKYISDKAKNNMDS
+37 FLKYISDKARNNSFS

-79 KIIAKIAERND
+79 KIIAKIAERNE

-120 KIFADLSLGAHGALD
+120 KIFADLSLGTHGALD

-142 YEYLMRHFAS
+142 YEYLMHHFAS

-237 DIAKGGFSTLSNPFF
+237 DIAKGGSSTLSNPFF
-252 TTENGMLKT
+252 IKNGMLQT

-290 NDSFNRFEDGTPPE
+290 NDHFNRFEDGTPPE

-319 KDTGK
+319 KNTGK

-339 EGVIRKNLLMKGYIK
+339 EGVIRKNLLLKGYIK

-419 LKEIPYYSKMVSLEE
+419 YKEIPYYSKMVSLEE
-434 ISANDYNLNIPRYI
+434 ISANDYNLNIARYI
-448 ASKQEL
+448 AAKQES
-454 EKDLFALINSP
+454 EKDLFALINSHKA

-474 AYAPYFQVFKELKN
+474 AYDPYFKVFKELKN
-488 MLFKKSDKEG
+488 TLFKKSDKEG

-511 LITQSL
+511 LITQSS

-532 LELFTT
+532 LELLTT

-552 ESVCSKVL
+552 ESVCQKVL

-592 LSFNGFRS
+592 LSFNGFIS
-600 AKELRKLNPLKD
+600 AKELRKLTPLKD

-637 PKNLIKQRFFEKET
+637 PKNLIKQRFFEKEA
-651 KELEALENALNEKE
+651 KELEKLENALNEKE

-700 DLEDKQI
+700 DP
-707 LKTDL
+707 
-712 EDKQI
+712 
-717 LKTDLEDKQILKTA
+717 EDKQILKTA
-731 LEWLEAKNKAL
+731 LEWLEAKNKVL

-756 FHQYKNLEINEIKD
+756 FHQYKNLELSEIKD

-793 NAFIS
+793 NALTS
-798 TLNEIISSYSNSL
+798 ALNETIQTYSNSL

-830 DLGLMG
+830 DLGLMGW

>member
-37 FLKYISDKAKNNMDS
+37 FLKYISDKARNNTYS

-79 KIIAKIAERND
+79 KIIAKIAERNG

-111 MMDTLSNLV
+111 MIDTLSNLV

-195 SLLLKASSLAGK
+195 SLLLKASSLAGE

-237 DIAKGGFSTLSNPFF
+237 DIAKGGSSTLSNPLF

-290 NDSFNRFEDGTPPE
+290 NDRFNRFEDGTPPE

-319 KDTGK
+319 KNTGK

-339 EGVIRKNLLMKGYIK
+339 EAQIRKNLLLKGYIK

-372 VIVLDKENAH
+372 VIVLDKENAR

-397 KDGNKNRLRDQDV
+397 KDGNKNRLREQDV

-434 ISANDYNLNIPRYI
+434 IALNDYNLNIAHYI
-448 ASKQEL
+448 AAKQES
-454 EKDLFALINSP
+454 EKDLFALINSHKA

-474 AYAPYFQVFKELKN
+474 AYAPYFKVFKELKN
-488 MLFKKSDKEG
+488 TLFKKSDKEG

-511 LITQSL
+511 SIIQSS
-517 EYQTFHASVLSAFDR
+517 EYQTFHASVLNAFDR
-532 LELFTT
+532 LDLFET
-538 FNDLEPGFNPKTLI
+538 FNHLEPGFNPKTLI

-560 KEFEKVGILDK
+560 KEFEKGEILDK

-592 LSFNGFRS
+592 LSSNGFLS
-600 AKELRKLNPLKD
+600 AKELRELTPLKD

-637 PKNLIKQRFFEKET
+637 PKNLIKQRFFEKEA
-651 KELEALENALNEKE
+651 KELEQLENALNEKE
-665 ALLDEFIEEHSN
+665 ADFEEFIEEHSS
-677 EEGLFDG
+677 EEGLFDES
-684 LKINESVLKK
+684 KINESVLKK

-700 DLEDKQI
+700 DLEDK
-707 LKTDL
+707 K
-712 EDKQI
+712 
-717 LKTDLEDKQILKTA
+717 ILKTA
-731 LEWLEAKNKAL
+731 LELLEAKNKAL
-742 KMKNKAYEE
+742 KMKNKAHEE

-756 FHQYKNLEINEIKD
+756 FHQYKNLELDEIKD
-770 LIIKDKW
+770 LIIQDKW
-777 LNSLKNAL
+777 LKSLKNAL
-785 ENKIQKRI
+785 ENKILKRI
-793 NAFIS
+793 NAFTS
-798 TLNEIISSYSNSL
+798 ALNKIVSNYSNSL
-811 LELDKEVKESE
+811 LELDKEVKENE

>member
-37 FLKYISDKAKNNMDS
+37 FLKYISDKARNDAKNNTDS

-79 KIIAKIAERND
+79 KIIAEIAEKNK

-111 MMDTLSNLV
+111 MVDTLSNLV

-142 YEYLMRHFAS
+142 YEYLMCHFAS

-175 GIDENTRQDKSI
+175 GIDENTKQDKSI

-195 SLLLKASSLAGK
+195 SLLLKASSLAGT

-224 CKMNMI
+224 CRMNMI
-230 LHNSATA
+230 LHNSADA
-237 DIAKGGFSTLSNPFF
+237 NIAKGSSRTLSNPFF
-252 TTENGMLKT
+252 IENGMLKT

-290 NDSFNRFEDGTPPE
+290 NDIFNRFEDGTPPE

-339 EGVIRKNLLMKGYIK
+339 EGAIRKNLLTKGYIK

-360 PNLFYGTSIPAC
+360 LNLFYGTSIPAC

-382 ARKGVFMIDASKDFK
+382 ARKGVFLIDASKDFK
-397 KDGNKNRLRDQDV
+397 KDGNKNRLREQDV

-434 ISANDYNLNIPRYI
+434 ISTNDYNLNIARYI
-448 ASKQEL
+448 ATKQESQ
-454 EKDLFALINSP
+454 KDLFALINSHKA

-474 AYAPYFQVFKELKN
+474 VYAPYFKVFKELKN
-488 MLFKKSDKEG
+488 TLFKESDKEG

-504 ECENIKE
+504 ECENFKD
-511 LITQSL
+511 LITQSS
-517 EYQTFHASVLSAFDR
+517 EFQAFHASVLNAFDR
-532 LELFTT
+532 LNLFEMFKT
-538 FNDLEPGFNPKTLI
+538 FDYSKPDFNPKTLI

-560 KEFEKVGILDK
+560 KEFEKVEILDK

-592 LSFNGFRS
+592 LSFNGFLS
-600 AKELRKLNPLKD
+600 AKELRELNPLKD

-617 NYLEEPDFVIQKTY
+617 NYLEKPDFIIQKTY

-637 PKNLIKQRFFEKET
+637 PKNLIKQRFFEKEV
-651 KELEALENALNEKE
+651 KELEELENALNEKE
-665 ALLDEFIEEHSN
+665 ANYEAFIEEHSS
-677 EEGLFDG
+677 EEGLFYE

-700 DLEDKQI
+700 DLEDK
-707 LKTDL
+707 
-712 EDKQI
+712 E
-717 LKTDLEDKQILKTA
+717 ILKTA

-742 KMKNKAYEE
+742 KMKNKAHEE

-756 FHQYKNLEINEIKD
+756 FHQYKNLKLDEIKD
-770 LIIKDKW
+770 LIIQDKW
-777 LNSLKNAL
+777 LKSLKNAL
-785 ENKIQKRI
+785 ENKIL
-793 NAFIS
+793 NAS
-798 TLNEIISSYSNSL
+798 TLL
-811 LELDKEVKESE
+811 LAPLIKSFQTT
-822 SKVLEHLK
+822 LTAC
-830 DLGLMG
+830 

>member
-37 FLKYISDKAKNNMDS
+37 FLKYISDKARNNNFS
-52 EIEVPQGCFYE
+52 EIEVPEGCFYE

-111 MMDTLSNLV
+111 MTDTLSNLV

-142 YEYLMRHFAS
+142 YEYFMRHFAS
-152 ESGKSKGQ
+152 KSGKSKGQ

-175 GIDENTRQDKSI
+175 GINENTRQDKSI

-237 DIAKGGFSTLSNPFF
+237 DIAKGGSSTLSNPLF

-290 NDSFNRFEDGTPPE
+290 NDRFNRFEDGTPPE

-319 KDTGK
+319 KNTGK

-339 EGVIRKNLLMKGYIK
+339 EGVIRKNLLLKGYIK

-360 PNLFYGTSIPAC
+360 LNLFYGTSIPAC
-372 VIVLDKENAH
+372 VIVLDKENAR
-382 ARKGVFMIDASKDFK
+382 ARKGVFLIDASKDFK
-397 KDGNKNRLRDQDV
+397 KDGNKNRLREQDV

-434 ISANDYNLNIPRYI
+434 ISANDYNLNIACYI
-448 ASKQEL
+448 TAKPES
-454 EKDLFALINSP
+454 EKDLFALINSHKA

-474 AYAPYFQVFKELKN
+474 AYAPYFRVFKELKN
-488 MLFKKSDKEG
+488 TLFKKSDKEG

-504 ECENIKE
+504 ECENIKD

-517 EYQTFHASVLSAFDR
+517 EFQTFHASVLNAFDR
-532 LELFTT
+532 LDLFET

-552 ESVCSKVL
+552 ESVCSRVL
-560 KEFEKVGILDK
+560 KEFEKIEILDK

-617 NYLEEPDFVIQKTY
+617 NYLEEPDFIIQKTH

-651 KELEALENALNEKE
+651 KELEELENALNEKE
-665 ALLDEFIEEHSN
+665 AHFEEFIEEHSN
-677 EEGLFDG
+677 EEGLFYE

-700 DLEDKQI
+700 DLEDEK
-707 LKTDL
+707 
-712 EDKQI
+712 
-717 LKTDLEDKQILKTA
+717 ILKTA

-742 KMKNKAYEE
+742 KMKNKAHEE

-756 FHQYKNLEINEIKD
+756 FHQYKNLELNEIKD

-777 LNSLKNAL
+777 LKSLKNAL
-785 ENKIQKRI
+785 ENKILKRI
-793 NAFIS
+793 NAFTS
-798 TLNEIISSYSNSL
+798 ALNEIISSYSNSL

>member
-1 MAIKKSELY
+1 M
-10 SSLWAGA
+10 
-17 DSLRGGMD
+17 
-25 ASEYKNYVLNLL
+25 
-37 FLKYISDKAKNNMDS
+37 
-52 EIEVPQGCFYE
+52 
-63 DILALEG
+63 
-70 DKEIGDKLN
+70 
-79 KIIAKIAERND
+79 
-90 LKGVIDSV
+90 
-98 DFNDNTKLGEGKA
+98 
-111 MMDTLSNLV
+111 
-120 KIFADLSLGAHGALD
+120 
-135 DDLLGDA
+135 
-142 YEYLMRHFAS
+142 
-152 ESGKSKGQ
+152 
-160 FYTPSEVSLLLSLLL
+160 
-175 GIDENTRQDKSI
+175 
-187 YDPTCGSG
+187 
-195 SLLLKASSLAGK
+195 
-207 KGLTIYGQE
+207 
-216 KDISTTAL
+216 
-224 CKMNMI
+224 
-230 LHNSATA
+230 
-237 DIAKGGFSTLSNPFF
+237 
-252 TTENGMLKT
+252 
-261 FDYVVANPPFSLKNW
+261 
-276 TDGLSIDPKSKQVI
+276 
-290 NDSFNRFEDGTPPE
+290 
-304 KNGDFAFLLHIIKSL
+304 
-319 KDTGK
+319 
-324 GAVILPHGVLFRGNA
+324 ILPHGVLFRGNA
-339 EGVIRKNLLMKGYIK
+339 EGVIRKNLLLKGYIK

-372 VIVLDKENAH
+372 VIILDKENAR

-434 ISANDYNLNIPRYI
+434 ISTNDYNLNIPRYI
-448 ASKQEL
+448 AAKQES

-465 SYLPKNEIK
+465 SYLPKNEIE

-488 MLFKKSDKEG
+488 TLFKKSDKEG

-504 ECENIKE
+504 ECENVKE
-511 LITQSL
+511 LIIQSS
-517 EYQTFHASVLSAFDR
+517 EFQTFHASVLSAFDR
-532 LELFTT
+532 LDLFET
-538 FNDLEPGFNPKTLI
+538 FNHLEPGFNPKTLI
-552 ESVCSKVL
+552 ESVCSRVL
-560 KEFEKVGILDK
+560 KEFEKVEILDK

-592 LSFNGFRS
+592 LSFNGFIS
-600 AKELRKLNPLKD
+600 AKELRKLTPLKD

-651 KELEALENALNEKE
+651 KELEELENALNEKE

-677 EEGLFDG
+677 EEGLFYE

-700 DLEDKQI
+700 DLEDK
-707 LKTDL
+707 
-712 EDKQI
+712 E
-717 LKTDLEDKQILKTA
+717 ILKTA
-731 LEWLEAKNKAL
+731 LEYLEAKNKAL
-742 KMKNKAYEE
+742 KMKNKAHEE

-785 ENKIQKRI
+785 ENKILKRI
-793 NAFIS
+793 NAFAS
-798 TLNEIISSYSNSL
+798 ALNEIISSYSNSL

>member
-37 FLKYISDKAKNNMDS
+37 FLKYISDKARNNNFS

-120 KIFADLSLGAHGALD
+120 KIFADLSLDAHGALD

-175 GIDENTRQDKSI
+175 GIDANTKQDKSI
-187 YDPTCGSG
+187 YDPTCRSG

-207 KGLTIYGQE
+207 NGLTIYGQE

-230 LHNSATA
+230 LHNSADA
-237 DIAKGGFSTLSNPFF
+237 DIAKGGSSTLSNPLFIK
-252 TTENGMLKT
+252 NGMLQT

-290 NDSFNRFEDGTPPE
+290 NDHFNRFEDGTPPE

-319 KDTGK
+319 KNAGK

-339 EGVIRKNLLMKGYIK
+339 EGVIRKNLLTKGYIK

-419 LKEIPYYSKMVSLEE
+419 YKEIPYYSKMVSLEE

-448 ASKQEL
+448 AAKQEL
-454 EKDLFALINSP
+454 EKDLFALTNSHKA

-474 AYAPYFQVFKELKN
+474 AYDPYFKCLKN
-488 MLFKKSDKEG
+488 LKNTLFKKSDKEG

-511 LITQSL
+511 LIIQSS
-517 EYQTFHASVLSAFDR
+517 EYQTFHASVLDAFDR
-532 LELFTT
+532 LDLFET
-538 FNDLEPGFNPKTLI
+538 FNDLKPGFNPKTLI
-552 ESVCSKVL
+552 ESVCSRVL
-560 KEFEKVGILDK
+560 YEFEKIEILDK

-592 LSFNGFRS
+592 LSFNGFIS

-617 NYLEEPDFVIQKTY
+617 NYLEEPDFIIQKTH

-637 PKNLIKQRFFEKET
+637 PKHLIKQRFFEKET
-651 KELEALENALNEKE
+651 KELEELENALNEKE

-700 DLEDKQI
+700 DSEDK
-707 LKTDL
+707 KP
-712 EDKQI
+712 
-717 LKTDLEDKQILKTA
+717 
-731 LEWLEAKNKAL
+731 
-742 KMKNKAYEE
+742 
-751 LELKA
+751 
-756 FHQYKNLEINEIKD
+756 
-770 LIIKDKW
+770 
-777 LNSLKNAL
+777 
-785 ENKIQKRI
+785 
-793 NAFIS
+793 
-798 TLNEIISSYSNSL
+798 
-811 LELDKEVKESE
+811 
-822 SKVLEHLK
+822 
-830 DLGLMG
+830 

>member
-111 MMDTLSNLV
+111 MTDTLSNLV

-230 LHNSATA
+230 LHNITDA
-237 DIAKGGFSTLSNPFF
+237 DIKGGSSTLSNPLFI
-252 TTENGMLKT
+252 ENGMLQT

-339 EGVIRKNLLMKGYIK
+339 EGSIRKNLLTKGYIK

-382 ARKGVFMIDASKDFK
+382 ARKGVFVIDASKDFK

-419 LKEIPYYSKMVSLEE
+419 YKEIPYYSKMVSLEE
-434 ISANDYNLNIPRYI
+434 ISLNDYNLNIPRYI

-474 AYAPYFQVFKELKN
+474 AYDPYFRVFKELKN
-488 MLFKKSDKEG
+488 TLFKKSDKEG

-511 LITQSL
+511 LMTESL
-517 EYQTFHASVLSAFDR
+517 EFQTFHASVLNAFDR
-532 LELFTT
+532 LDLFET

-560 KEFEKVGILDK
+560 KEFEKVEILDK

-592 LSFNGFRS
+592 ISFNGFRS
-600 AKELRKLNPLKD
+600 AKELRKLTPLKD

-617 NYLEEPDFVIQKTY
+617 NYLEEPDFVIQKTH

-637 PKNLIKQRFFEKET
+637 PKNLIKQRFFEKES
-651 KELEALENALNEKE
+651 KELEELENALNEKE
-665 ALLDEFIEEHSN
+665 ADFEEFIEEHSN

-694 ELKNAT
+694 ELKNA
-700 DLEDKQI
+700 
-707 LKTDL
+707 
-712 EDKQI
+712 
-717 LKTDLEDKQILKTA
+717 TDLEDKQILKTA

-756 FHQYKNLEINEIKD
+756 FHQYKNLEINEIKV

-798 TLNEIISSYSNSL
+798 ALNEIISSYSNSL

>member
-111 MMDTLSNLV
+111 MIDTLSNLV

-237 DIAKGGFSTLSNPFF
+237 DIAKGGSSTLSNPLFIK
-252 TTENGMLKT
+252 NGMLQT

-290 NDSFNRFEDGTPPE
+290 NDHFNRFEDGTPPE

-324 GAVILPHGVLFRGNA
+324 GAVIPHGVLFRGNT
-339 EGVIRKNLLMKGYIK
+339 EGVIRKNLLLKGYIK

-419 LKEIPYYSKMVSLEE
+419 YKEIPYYSKMVSLEE
-434 ISANDYNLNIPRYI
+434 IALNDYNLNIARYI
-448 ASKQEL
+448 ASQQES
-454 EKDLFALINSP
+454 EKDLFALINSHKA

-488 MLFKKSDKEG
+488 TLFKKSDKEG

-511 LITQSL
+511 LIIQSL

-532 LELFTT
+532 LELPTT

-560 KEFEKVGILDK
+560 YEFEKIEILDK

-592 LSFNGFRS
+592 LSFNGFIS

-617 NYLEEPDFVIQKTY
+617 NYLEEPDFIIQKTY

-637 PKNLIKQRFFEKET
+637 PKHLIKQRFFEKET
-651 KELEALENALNEKE
+651 KELEELENALNEKY

-677 EEGLFDG
+677 EEGLFYG

-700 DLEDKQI
+700 DLEDEK
-707 LKTDL
+707 
-712 EDKQI
+712 
-717 LKTDLEDKQILKTA
+717 ILKTA
-731 LEWLEAKNKAL
+731 LELLEAKNKAL

-751 LELKA
+751 LESKA

-770 LIIKDKW
+770 LIIQDKW

-785 ENKIQKRI
+785 ENKILKRI
-793 NAFIS
+793 NALTS
-798 TLNEIISSYSNSL
+798 ALNEIIQTYSNSL

>member
-25 ASEYKNYVLNLL
+25 ASEYKNYILNLL
-37 FLKYISDKAKNNMDS
+37 FLKYISDKARNNNFS

-79 KIIAKIAERND
+79 KIIAKIAEQND

-111 MMDTLSNLV
+111 MIDTLSNLV

-237 DIAKGGFSTLSNPFF
+237 DIAKGGSSTLSNPFF
-252 TTENGMLKT
+252 IENGMLKT

-290 NDSFNRFEDGTPPE
+290 NDHFNRFEDGTPPE

-319 KDTGK
+319 KNTGK

-339 EGVIRKNLLMKGYIK
+339 EGAIRKNLLMKGYIK

-382 ARKGVFMIDASKDFK
+382 ARKGVFLIDASKDFK
-397 KDGNKNRLRDQDV
+397 KDGNKNRLREQDV

-448 ASKQEL
+448 AAKQES
-454 EKDLFALINSP
+454 EKDLFALINSHKA

-474 AYAPYFQVFKELKN
+474 AYAPYFKVFKELKN
-488 MLFKKSDKEG
+488 TLFKKSDKEG

-511 LITQSL
+511 LIIQSS
-517 EYQTFHASVLSAFDR
+517 EFQAFHASVLDAFDR
-532 LELFTT
+532 LELSTT

-552 ESVCSKVL
+552 ESVCSRVL
-560 KEFEKVGILDK
+560 KEFEKGEILDK

-592 LSFNGFRS
+592 LSFNGFLS
-600 AKELRKLNPLKD
+600 AKELRELTPLKD

-617 NYLEEPDFVIQKTY
+617 NYLEEPDFIIQKTY

-637 PKNLIKQRFFEKET
+637 PKNLIKQRFFEQET
-651 KELEALENALNEKE
+651 KELEGLENALNEKE
-665 ALLDEFIEEHSN
+665 ANFEEFIEEHSN
-677 EEGLFDG
+677 EEGLFYES
-684 LKINESVLKK
+684 KINESVLKK

-700 DLEDKQI
+700 DLEDE
-707 LKTDL
+707 KT
-712 EDKQI
+712 
-717 LKTDLEDKQILKTA
+717 LKTA

-742 KMKNKAYEE
+742 KMKNKAYEK

-770 LIIKDKW
+770 LIIQDKW

-798 TLNEIISSYSNSL
+798 ALNEIIQTYSNSL

-830 DLGLMG
+830 DLGIVV

>member
-37 FLKYISDKAKNNMDS
+37 FLKYISDKARNNTYS

-90 LKGVIDSV
+90 LKGVINSV

-111 MMDTLSNLV
+111 MVDTLSNLV

-207 KGLTIYGQE
+207 LGLTIYGQE

-230 LHNSATA
+230 LHHSATA
-237 DIAKGGFSTLSNPFF
+237 DIAKGGSSTLSNPLFIK
-252 TTENGMLKT
+252 NGMLQT

-290 NDSFNRFEDGTPPE
+290 NDRFNRFEDGTPPE

-319 KDTGK
+319 KNTGK

-339 EGVIRKNLLMKGYIK
+339 EGVIRKNLLLKGYIK

-372 VIVLDKENAH
+372 VIVLDKENAR

-397 KDGNKNRLRDQDV
+397 KDGNKNRLREQDV

-419 LKEIPYYSKMVSLEE
+419 YKEIPYYSKMVSLEE

-454 EKDLFALINSP
+454 EKDLFALINSHKA
-465 SYLPKNEIK
+465 SYLPKNEIE
-474 AYAPYFQVFKELKN
+474 AYDPYFQVFKELKN
-488 MLFKKSDKEG
+488 TLFKKSDKEG

-517 EYQTFHASVLSAFDR
+517 EYQTFHASVLSAFES
-532 LELFTT
+532 LNLFET

-552 ESVCSKVL
+552 ESVCQKVL

-592 LSFNGFRS
+592 LSFNGFES

-617 NYLEEPDFVIQKTY
+617 NYLEEPDFIIQKTY

-637 PKNLIKQRFFEKET
+637 PKNLIKQRFFEKEA

-665 ALLDEFIEEHSN
+665 ALLDELIEEHSN

-694 ELKNAT
+694 ELKNAA
-700 DLEDKQI
+700 DPEDEK
-707 LKTDL
+707 
-712 EDKQI
+712 
-717 LKTDLEDKQILKTA
+717 ILKTA

-785 ENKIQKRI
+785 ENKLQKRI

-798 TLNEIISSYSNSL
+798 ALNEIISSYSNSL

-830 DLGLMG
+830 DLGLMGW

>member
-37 FLKYISDKAKNNMDS
+37 FLKYISDKARNNNFS
-52 EIEVPQGCFYE
+52 EIEVPEGCFYE

-111 MMDTLSNLV
+111 MIDALSNLV
-120 KIFADLSLGAHGALD
+120 KIFADLSLGAHRALD

-195 SLLLKASSLAGK
+195 SLLLKASSLAGE

-230 LHNSATA
+230 LHHSATA
-237 DIAKGGFSTLSNPFF
+237 DIAKGGFSTLSNPLF

-276 TDGLSIDPKSKQVI
+276 TDGLSIDYKSKQVI

-319 KDTGK
+319 KNTGK

-372 VIVLDKENAH
+372 VIVLDKENAR
-382 ARKGVFMIDASKDFK
+382 ARKGVFLIDASKDFK

-434 ISANDYNLNIPRYI
+434 ISANDYNLNIARYI
-448 ASKQEL
+448 AAKQES

-465 SYLPKNEIK
+465 SYLPKNEIE

-488 MLFKKSDKEG
+488 TLFKESDKEG

-511 LITQSL
+511 LIIQSS
-517 EYQTFHASVLSAFDR
+517 EFQTFHASVLNAFDR
-532 LELFTT
+532 LDLFET
-538 FNDLEPGFNPKTLI
+538 FEHLEPGFNPKTLI

-560 KEFEKVGILDK
+560 YEFEKIEILDK

-592 LSFNGFRS
+592 LSFNGFIS

-637 PKNLIKQRFFEKET
+637 PKHLIKQRFFEQEA
-651 KELEALENALNEKE
+651 KELEELENALNEKK

-700 DLEDKQI
+700 DS
-707 LKTDL
+707 
-712 EDKQI
+712 
-717 LKTDLEDKQILKTA
+717 EDKQILKTA
-731 LEWLEAKNKAL
+731 LELLEAKNKVL

-793 NAFIS
+793 NALTS
-798 TLNEIISSYSNSL
+798 ALNEIISSYSNSL

>member
-37 FLKYISDKAKNNMDS
+37 FLKYISDKAKNNNFS
-52 EIEVPQGCFYE
+52 EIEVPEGCFYE

-111 MMDTLSNLV
+111 MIDTLSNLV

-195 SLLLKASSLAGK
+195 SLLLKASSLAGE

-237 DIAKGGFSTLSNPFF
+237 DIAKGGSSTLSNPLFI
-252 TTENGMLKT
+252 ENGMLKT

-290 NDSFNRFEDGTPPE
+290 NDNFNRFEDGTPPE
-304 KNGDFAFLLHIIKSL
+304 KNGDFAF
-319 KDTGK
+319 
-324 GAVILPHGVLFRGNA
+324 
-339 EGVIRKNLLMKGYIK
+339 Y
-354 GVIGLA
+354 
-360 PNLFYGTSIPAC
+360 LFYGTSIPAC

-382 ARKGVFMIDASKDFK
+382 ARKGVFLIDASKDFK

-448 ASKQEL
+448 AAKQES
-454 EKDLFALINSP
+454 EKDLFALINSHKA

-474 AYAPYFQVFKELKN
+474 AYAPYFRVFKELKN
-488 MLFKKSDKEG
+488 TLFKKSDKEG

-511 LITQSL
+511 LIIQSS
-517 EYQTFHASVLSAFDR
+517 EYQTFHASVLNAFDR
-532 LELFTT
+532 LELLTT

-560 KEFEKVGILDK
+560 KEFEKIEILDK

-592 LSFNGFRS
+592 LSFNGFES
-600 AKELRKLNPLKD
+600 AKELRKLTPLKD

-617 NYLEEPDFVIQKTY
+617 NYLEEPDFYHSKTY

-637 PKNLIKQRFFEKET
+637 PKNLIKQRFFEKEA
-651 KELEALENALNEKE
+651 KELEELENALNEKE

-700 DLEDKQI
+700 DSEDEK
-707 LKTDL
+707 
-712 EDKQI
+712 
-717 LKTDLEDKQILKTA
+717 ILKTA

-742 KMKNKAYEE
+742 KIKNKAHEE

-756 FHQYKNLEINEIKD
+756 FHQYKSLELGEIKD
-770 LIIKDKW
+770 LIIQDKW
-777 LNSLKNAL
+777 LKSLKNAL

-793 NAFIS
+793 NAFTS
-798 TLNEIISSYSNSL
+798 TLNGIIQTYSNSL

-830 DLGLMG
+830 DLGIVV

>member
-37 FLKYISDKAKNNMDS
+37 FLKYISDKARSNNFS
-52 EIEVPQGCFYE
+52 EIEVPEGCFYE

-195 SLLLKASSLAGK
+195 SLLLKASSLAGE

-224 CKMNMI
+224 CRMNMI
-230 LHNSATA
+230 LHNSADA
-237 DIAKGGFSTLSNPFF
+237 DIAKGGSSTLSNPLF

-290 NDSFNRFEDGTPPE
+290 NDRFNRFEDGTPPE

-319 KDTGK
+319 NPTGK

-339 EGVIRKNLLMKGYIK
+339 EGVIRKNLLLKGYIK

-360 PNLFYGTSIPAC
+360 PNLFYGTSIPTC
-372 VIVLDKENAH
+372 VIILDKENAH

-419 LKEIPYYSKMVSLEE
+419 YKEIPYYSKMVSLEE

-448 ASKQEL
+448 AAKQEL
-454 EKDLFALINSP
+454 EKDLFALINSHKA

-474 AYAPYFQVFKELKN
+474 AYAPYFKVFKELKN
-488 MLFKKSDKEG
+488 TLFKKSDKES

-504 ECENIKE
+504 ECENIKDY
-511 LITQSL
+511 ITQSS
-517 EYQTFHASVLSAFDR
+517 EFQTFHASVLSAFDR
-532 LELFTT
+532 LELSTT

-552 ESVCSKVL
+552 ESVCQKVL

-592 LSFNGFRS
+592 LSFNGFES

-637 PKNLIKQRFFEKET
+637 PKHLIKQRFFEKEA
-651 KELEALENALNEKE
+651 KELEELENALNEKE
-665 ALLDEFIEEHSN
+665 ALLDEFIEEHSS
-677 EEGLFDG
+677 EEGLFYE

-700 DLEDKQI
+700 DLEDK
-707 LKTDL
+707 
-712 EDKQI
+712 E
-717 LKTDLEDKQILKTA
+717 ILKTA

-742 KMKNKAYEE
+742 KMKNKAHEE

-756 FHQYKNLEINEIKD
+756 FHQYKNLKLGEIKD
-770 LIIKDKW
+770 LIIQDKW
-777 LNSLKNAL
+777 LKSLKNAL
-785 ENKIQKRI
+785 ENKIQKRT
-793 NAFIS
+793 NAFTS
-798 TLNEIISSYSNSL
+798 ALNEIISSYSNSL

>member
-37 FLKYISDKAKNNMDS
+37 FLKYISDKARSNRDS

-111 MMDTLSNLV
+111 MTDTLSNLV

-237 DIAKGGFSTLSNPFF
+237 DIAKGGSSTLSNPLF

-290 NDSFNRFEDGTPPE
+290 NDRFNRFEDGTPPE

-319 KDTGK
+319 KNTGK

-339 EGVIRKNLLMKGYIK
+339 EAQIRKNLLTKGYIK

-372 VIVLDKENAH
+372 VIVLDKENVH

-419 LKEIPYYSKMVSLEE
+419 YKEIPYYSKMVSLEE

-448 ASKQEL
+448 AAKPEL
-454 EKDLFALINSP
+454 EKDLFALINSHKA

-474 AYAPYFQVFKELKN
+474 AYDPYFRVFKELKN
-488 MLFKKSDKEG
+488 TLFKKSDKEG

-504 ECENIKE
+504 ECENIKDY
-511 LITQSL
+511 ITQSS
-517 EYQTFHASVLSAFDR
+517 EFQTFHASVLSAFESLD
-532 LELFTT
+532 LF
-538 FNDLEPGFNPKTLI
+538 DLEPGFNPKTLI
-552 ESVCSKVL
+552 ESVCQKVL

-592 LSFNGFRS
+592 ISFNGFES
-600 AKELRKLNPLKD
+600 AKELRKLTPLKD

-617 NYLEEPDFVIQKTY
+617 NYLEEPDFIIQKTY

-637 PKNLIKQRFFEKET
+637 PKHLIKQRFFEKET

-665 ALLDEFIEEHSN
+665 ALLNEFIEEHSN
-677 EEGLFDG
+677 EEGLFDE

-700 DLEDKQI
+700 DLEDK
-707 LKTDL
+707 K
-712 EDKQI
+712 
-717 LKTDLEDKQILKTA
+717 ILKTA
-731 LEWLEAKNKAL
+731 LELLEAKNKAL

-785 ENKIQKRI
+785 ENKILKRI
-793 NAFIS
+793 NAFTS
-798 TLNEIISSYSNSL
+798 ALNEIISSYSNSL

>member
-37 FLKYISDKAKNNMDS
+37 FLKYISDKARNNNFS

-160 FYTPSEVSLLLSLLL
+160 FYTPSEISLLLSLLL

-187 YDPTCGSG
+187 YDPACGSG

-237 DIAKGGFSTLSNPFF
+237 DIAKGGSSTLSNPFF
-252 TTENGMLKT
+252 IENGMLKT

-290 NDSFNRFEDGTPPE
+290 NDRFNRFEDGTPPE

-319 KDTGK
+319 KNTGK

-339 EGVIRKNLLMKGYIK
+339 EGAIRKNLLLKGYIK

-372 VIVLDKENAH
+372 VIILDKENAH

-397 KDGNKNRLRDQDV
+397 KDGNKNRLREQDV

-419 LKEIPYYSKMVSLEE
+419 YKEIPYYSKMVSLEE
-434 ISANDYNLNIPRYI
+434 ISANDYNLNIARYI
-448 ASKQEL
+448 AAKQES

-465 SYLPKNEIK
+465 SYLPKNEIET
-474 AYAPYFQVFKELKN
+474 YAPYFQVFKELKN
-488 MLFKKSDKEG
+488 TLFKKSDKEG

-511 LITQSL
+511 LITQSS
-517 EYQTFHASVLSAFDR
+517 EYQTFHASILSAFDR
-532 LELFTT
+532 LELLTT

-600 AKELRKLNPLKD
+600 AKELRKLTPLKD

-637 PKNLIKQRFFEKET
+637 PKNLIKQRFFEKEA
-651 KELEALENALNEKE
+651 KELEELENALNEKE

-677 EEGLFDG
+677 EEGLFYE

-700 DLEDKQI
+700 DSEDK
-707 LKTDL
+707 
-712 EDKQI
+712 E
-717 LKTDLEDKQILKTA
+717 ILKTA
-731 LEWLEAKNKAL
+731 LELLEAKNKAL
-742 KMKNKAYEE
+742 KMKNKAHEE
-751 LELKA
+751 LKLKA
-756 FHQYKNLEINEIKD
+756 FHQYKNLELNEIKD

-777 LNSLKNAL
+777 LKSLKNAL
-785 ENKIQKRI
+785 ENKILKRI
-793 NAFIS
+793 NALTS
-798 TLNEIISSYSNSL
+798 ALNTIIQTYSNSL